1 MTSKPT
7 PVLNFFFFFLA
18 GGGGDIVALQC
29 YVSFCCTTKC
39 IGYMYTYSPS
49 LLDLPPCPLYHPSRP
64 SQSMALR
71 YSSAP
76 CAIQQDPTSHLFYT
90 RQCTCINPNL
100 PVHFPLLP
108 SMSTRPFSTSASLF
122 CPANTFICTIF
133 LDSTYMH

>member
-7 PVLNFFFFFLA
+7 PVLNFFFFF
-18 GGGGDIVALQC
+18 GGGWGGYSCFTMLCKFLLYNKVYRL
-29 YVSFCCTTKC
+29 YVY
-39 IGYMYTYSPS
+39 IQPLPIRPPS
-49 LLDLPPCPLYHPSRP
+49 LPPIPPIKAITEHGS
-64 SQSMALR
+64 ALC
-71 YSSAP
+71 SAP

-133 LDSTYMH
+133 LDSTYIH